1 MLDQTTQTPYSPR
14 HEEGASTAELVNRAA
29 TQMSTLVRSE
39 LALAKAE
46 LADKAK
52 RAGAGGGLLGGAG
65 VLAMYGIG
73 LLLALFVAL
82 LDLVMPLWVAIL
94 VVLVVVLAV
103 AAVLALVGRNRLMSA
118 TPAAPTEA
126 STSVRA
132 DVNAVRD
139 AFRYGRH
146 GRRSDDRH
154 GEDRWG
160 ADWLRDDGA
169 YGSDELYDDRMRA
182 RRLHEDA
189 SDERSPYGDR
199 AYGSR
204 NYGEQLYDEHREQ
217 VAYGDRPFGD
227 KPYKDS
233 QRPDRR
239 PEDETYPGW
248 R

>member
-14 HEEGASTAELVNRAA
+14 HEESTSTAELVNRAA
-29 TQMSTLVRSE
+29 AQMSTLVRGE

-65 VLAMYGIG
+65 VLALYGVG

-94 VVLVVVLAV
+94 VVLVVVMAV
-103 AAVLALVGRNRLMSA
+103 AGILALVGRNRLMSA
-118 TPAAPTEA
+118 TGAPTQA
-126 STSVRA
+126 SSSVKA

-139 AFRYGRH
+139 AFNHGRH
-146 GRRSDDRH
+146 GRRADERND
-154 GEDRWG
+154 DRWG
-160 ADWLRDDGA
+160 ADWLRDDRT
-169 YGSDELYDDRMRA
+169 YGSEELYEDRRRA
-182 RRLHEDA
+182 RHPYESA
-189 SDERSPYGDR
+189 ADEQTPYGDR

-233 QRPDRR
+233 QSADRR
-239 PEDETYPGW
+239 PEDDTYPGW